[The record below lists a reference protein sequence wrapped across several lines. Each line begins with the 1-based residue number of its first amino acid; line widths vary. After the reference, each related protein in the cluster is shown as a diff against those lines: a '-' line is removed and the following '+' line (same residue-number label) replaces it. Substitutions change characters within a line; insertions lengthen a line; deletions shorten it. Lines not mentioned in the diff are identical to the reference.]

1 MKYKKNKIKSYLS
14 KNKDYWENG
23 YFAPNVESFIF
34 RFYGRILVNDFKIF
48 GNKKEKLL
56 DFGCGQGA
64 ALKYFDNLGFDV
76 YGVDICKKDLNVA
89 KKKLPN
95 NKSKIRIVE
104 TKPNDKI
111 IFFKRTKFKIV
122 ISIQTLDFLSNTD
135 FKNAIKSIYNNM
147 EKGGIIYASMN
158 AWSHY
163 YRTKHGKYL
172 SDGLWKIKFN
182 NGRVKYDIRY
192 NFVKNKNEMKKKFK
206 LFKPV
211 YIDYY
216 DSSFRNEGSEKR
228 YTFLGIKE

>member
-1 MKYKKNKIKSYLS
+1 
-14 KNKDYWENG
+14 
-23 YFAPNVESFIF
+23 
-34 RFYGRILVNDFKIF
+34 
-48 GNKKEKLL
+48 
-56 DFGCGQGA
+56 
-64 ALKYFDNLGFDV
+64 
-76 YGVDICKKDLNVA
+76 
-89 KKKLPN
+89 
-95 NKSKIRIVE
+95 
-104 TKPNDKI
+104 
-111 IFFKRTKFKIV
+111 
-122 ISIQTLDFLSNTD
+122 
-135 FKNAIKSIYNNM
+135 M

-158 AWSHY
+158 A
-163 YRTKHGKYL
+163 RIIIELQHGKYL